1 MKEFFAEAMATPH
14 ALPRAARLFIVVGA
28 VLAALAVLC
37 GAFGAHA
44 LKSRL
49 HADMLAVWHTA
60 VEYHFYHA
68 LGLLLVG
75 LITARLPGSAMIR
88 WAGGLILAGVVLFS
102 GSLYALVFMDD
113 RALGAVTP
121 VGGVL
126 LMAAW
131 GLLAA
136 GVVRAK

>member
-1 MKEFFAEAMATPH
+1 MKELFAEAMATPH
-14 ALPRAARLFIVVGA
+14 ALPRAARLFVFVGA
-28 VLAALAVLC
+28 LLAALAVLC

-49 HADMLAVWHTA
+49 TADMLTVWHTA

-75 LITARLPGSAMIR
+75 LVAARLPGSAMVR
-88 WAGGLILAGVVLFS
+88 WAGGLMVGGVVLFS
-102 GSLYALVFMDD
+102 GSLYALVLMDD

-121 VGGVL
+121 AGGVL
-126 LMAAW
+126 LIAAW

-136 GVVRAK
+136 GVVRAR